1 MKKTMKRSNA
11 ETLPGTP
18 SLTWRE
24 RLRQSRVALA
34 VCGLALAVY
43 SRSLFCGF
51 VRDDFP
57 QIVNNPQVQS
67 WRYLSQILTS
77 HLWSHMAGY
86 HTLFYRPLF
95 SLWMLVIHTLGGLSP
110 WFWHLSSISL
120 HVACT
125 YLVYRVSQRLIGSEV
140 GAGVAA
146 AFFAVHPIHVEA
158 VTWVSASNELLFSL
172 LLLSAMLIL
181 LAPQGRGN
189 AWPILLSAALY
200 FIGLFAKET
209 GAALIVLLIA
219 MAWMRLKDRETNRS
233 KRLLLAGI
241 PYVAATVAYLI
252 IRWSA
257 MQAVGIEKGEHSWRE
272 VFFSGPSI
280 LLFYL
285 RKMMVPVGLSGGYMN
300 PLDSSPTMAFWLA
313 LAAILF
319 FVLLMTWLALRRNQ
333 VFGFSGAL
341 ILLPVLPA
349 LAAVRIYPQGD
360 MTHDRY
366 LYLPSVGL
374 CLLIGAVAQRIVKAP
389 TSARIA
395 FASVL
400 AIVLVAFS
408 AATFAQQR
416 FFDNDVV
423 FLQREIDVDPANALA
438 YGLLG
443 NVYMDQG
450 KTDLALKT
458 YSIASALA
466 PDDPKITLF
475 LVRGL
480 FAEQK
485 YAEAEAI
492 LNRLLLRKDFDATRQ
507 NAIRLSLANV
517 DIALGKLDAAQQL
530 LQQVEQADAK
540 FPELHWALGVLYQKE
555 GQVTQAQAQFEKEYQ
570 LNGDE
575 MAHQQSILLLKQIL
589 SRTPASAGTRN

>member
-1 MKKTMKRSNA
+1 M
-11 ETLPGTP
+11 
-18 SLTWRE
+18 
-24 RLRQSRVALA
+24 
-34 VCGLALAVY
+34 
-43 SRSLFCGF
+43 
-51 VRDDFP
+51 
-57 QIVNNPQVQS
+57 
-67 WRYLSQILTS
+67 
-77 HLWSHMAGY
+77 
-86 HTLFYRPLF
+86 
-95 SLWMLVIHTLGGLSP
+95 
-110 WFWHLSSISL
+110 
-120 HVACT
+120 
-125 YLVYRVSQRLIGSEV
+125 
-140 GAGVAA
+140 
-146 AFFAVHPIHVEA
+146 
-158 VTWVSASNELLFSL
+158 
-172 LLLSAMLIL
+172 
-181 LAPQGRGN
+181 
-189 AWPILLSAALY
+189 
-200 FIGLFAKET
+200 
-209 GAALIVLLIA
+209 
-219 MAWMRLKDRETNRS
+219 
-233 KRLLLAGI
+233 
-241 PYVAATVAYLI
+241 
-252 IRWSA
+252 
-257 MQAVGIEKGEHSWRE
+257 
-272 VFFSGPSI
+272 
-280 LLFYL
+280 
-285 RKMMVPVGLSGGYMN
+285 
-300 PLDSSPTMAFWLA
+300 
-313 LAAILF
+313 
-319 FVLLMTWLALRRNQ
+319 
-333 VFGFSGAL
+333 
-341 ILLPVLPA
+341 
-349 LAAVRIYPQGD
+349 
-360 MTHDRY
+360 
-366 LYLPSVGL
+366 
-374 CLLIGAVAQRIVKAP
+374 
-389 TSARIA
+389 
-395 FASVL
+395 
-400 AIVLVAFS
+400 LVAFS